1 VNISAKTRYALAATI
16 RMAQLPGD
24 KECVTLIRLAED
36 LKISKIYLEQIFSLL
51 KRGGVVNAVKGA
63 RGGYL
68 LTSPPAQINILDIM
82 RSIESSLFS
91 DNEATV
97 PESAPDIE
105 QAIKSR
111 IFDQLDLAVTQAL
124 TDLTLADLATEA
136 EKCRGE
142 NYMYY
147 L

>member
-1 VNISAKTRYALAATI
+1 MNISAKTRYALAATI
-16 RMAQLPGD
+16 RIAQLHGN
-24 KECVTLIRLAED
+24 KKCVTLIRLAED

-51 KRGGVVNAVKGA
+51 KRGGVVNAIKGA

-68 LTSPPAQINILDIM
+68 LTNPPAQINILDIM

-111 IFDQLDLAVTQAL
+111 IFDQLDLAVNNVL
-124 TDLTLADLATEA
+124 TNLTLADLTTEA